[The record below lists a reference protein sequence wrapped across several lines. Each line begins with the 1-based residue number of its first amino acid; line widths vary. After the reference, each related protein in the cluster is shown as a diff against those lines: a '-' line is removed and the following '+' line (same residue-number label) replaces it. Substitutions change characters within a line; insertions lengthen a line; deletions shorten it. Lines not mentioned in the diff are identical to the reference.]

1 MRPDLAF
8 FITQI
13 IGGLAVIIS
22 LISLGI
28 QIRKSRKQ
36 SIRESMDL
44 ITKKR
49 GEFIKILA

>member
-1 MRPDLAF
+1 MKTDLAF

-13 IGGLAVIIS
+13 IGGLAIIIS

-28 QIRKSRKQ
+28 QIRKSRKE

-44 ITKKR
+44 ITKER